1 MMRDSEVTGMAEDEE
16 WSTLSVKG
24 QSRSREIEVIRHRYR
39 EHLAAL
45 QRLAADSPTER
56 LAGEYRRLQED
67 IHRSISKLDEIDGSG
82 VAVDPRVDTAVGR
95 ATTRS
100 VPAGER
106 AIEPAGSIDRG
117 IYSDDAT
124 RIGDGGPGSGARVM
138 LIALVGIV
146 VLAVLGFFVWRAS
159 SHSKEPDRIVEE
171 RTATAG
177 TVREEQPAV
186 AVVATAPPE
195 SLLKIVPASADYGTI
210 RKGTRAVRQFE
221 ITNGGTA
228 PLPIRAS
235 RSNCRCLFYEYSGQI
250 APKKKESITVTIDGA
265 KAKRGPLDETVQVE
279 SKNDRTMSA
288 SFAIHA
294 VIK

>member
-1 MMRDSEVTGMAEDEE
+1 MMRDSEVTGMAEDDE
-16 WSTLSVKG
+16 WKTVSVKG
-24 QSRSREIEVIRHRYR
+24 QNRSREIEVIRHRYR
-39 EHLAAL
+39 EHLVAL
-45 QRLAADSPTER
+45 QRLGADSPTER
-56 LAGEYRRLQED
+56 LANEYRRLQED
-67 IHRSISKLDEIDGSG
+67 IQRSISKLDEIDGSG
-82 VAVDPRVDTAVGR
+82 VAVDPRVETAVGR
-95 ATTRS
+95 ATPRS
-100 VPAGER
+100 APLAER

-124 RIGDGGPGSGARVM
+124 RIGEGGAGSGARVL
-138 LIALVGIV
+138 LIALIGIA
-146 VLAVLGFFVWRAS
+146 VLAILGFFVWRAS

-186 AVVATAPPE
+186 AAAAAPPE
-195 SLLKIVPASADYGTI
+195 SLLQIVPASADYGTI

-250 APKKKESITVTIDGA
+250 APKKKETITVTIDGA
-265 KAKRGPLDETVQVE
+265 KAKRGALDETIQVA
-279 SKNDRTMSA
+279 SKNDQTVMA